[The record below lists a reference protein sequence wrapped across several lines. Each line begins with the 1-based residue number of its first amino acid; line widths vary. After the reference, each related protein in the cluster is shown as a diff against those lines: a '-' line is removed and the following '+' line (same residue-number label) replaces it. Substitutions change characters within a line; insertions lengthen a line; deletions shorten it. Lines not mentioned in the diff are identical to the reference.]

1 MAKFLMK
8 LAAANL
14 RPGIAIARNVA
25 GLTVRHS
32 VPVRGAKAPW
42 MEIGGN
48 LRQNA
53 EYPPVFDDA

>member
-1 MAKFLMK
+1 MK

-14 RPGIAIARNVA
+14 RPGFAIARNVA